1 MAYMPDMRYI
11 FDFSDI
17 SRKIGGYTVTLN
29 SASHEPPR
37 RPWDIPL
44 HDHNSYEIH
53 FIASGTGSFTVSG
66 SVHEVGAGDVVIT
79 GPGVLHA
86 QTSGLDNPMEE
97 YCMNVSISPIKR
109 GRHKS
114 DDLSTLLGAIVDRP
128 FCVCGKTDASA
139 EFFIMLSEAMELRCG
154 WRERVSSMMVS
165 LLISVGRLI
174 TGEAREEAREKT
186 RKDERGDELRT
197 SRAINRRRQID
208 THLRGFLHEI
218 DEDSLARALFV
229 SRRQLSRIMLE
240 CYSMTFTD
248 KVNDLRAEYAKNL
261 LVTTDMTVA
270 EISDACG
277 FSSVQY
283 FYKVFTRKYG
293 ISPGKLRREKADEK
307 AK

>member
-17 SRKIGGYTVTLN
+17 SSRIGGYTVTLN

-37 RPWDIPL
+37 RPWNIPL

-66 SVHEVGAGDVVIT
+66 LVHEVGAGDVVIT

-86 QTSGLDNPMEE
+86 QTSGLDDPMEE
-97 YCMNVSISPIKR
+97 YCVNVSIAPIKR
-109 GRHKS
+109 GRHKN
-114 DDLSTLLGAIVDRP
+114 DDLSALLGAIVSRP
-128 FCVCGKTDASA
+128 FRVCGKTDARA
-139 EFFIMLSEAMELRCG
+139 EFLIMLSEAMELRRG
-154 WRERVSSMMVS
+154 WRERVSSMMIS
-165 LLISVGRLI
+165 LLIGVGRLI
-174 TGEAREEAREKT
+174 TGEAPDKT
-186 RKDERGDELRT
+186 PENEPRGDELRT

-208 THLRGFLHEI
+208 THLRGFLRDI
-218 DEDSLARALFV
+218 DEDSLARSLFV
-229 SRRQLSRIMLE
+229 SRRQLSRIMRE
-240 CYSMTFTD
+240 CYSMTFTE

-261 LVTTDMTVA
+261 LVTTNMTVA

-283 FYKVFTRKYG
+283 FYKVFTGKYG
-293 ISPGKLRREKADEK
+293 ISPGKLRRENADSK